1 MSAARAIASP
11 RTASRTSPE
20 PLASQM
26 PAWVA
31 CKAGRGKGAGIP
43 QPWRHENRRATQLD
57 AETLRSAAMTSKA
70 WPYEEA
76 RKLLKR
82 WPEGKPPKGGSPVP
96 MIFETGYGPSGLPH
110 IGTFNEVARTT
121 FVRQAYEELTGR
133 PTRLIAFSDDMDGLR
148 KVPDN
153 VPNRPLLT
161 ENLGKPLTQIPDP
174 FGSHESFAHHNNAT
188 LRHFL
193 DRYGFD
199 YEFLS
204 ATDCYR
210 SGRFDDVIRQVLRN
224 WAGIMD
230 VMLPTLREE
239 RRQTYSPILPISPS
253 SGRVLQVPV
262 EVVDAQAGTIAFN
275 DEDGAPVRQSAL
287 GGQAKLQWKVDWA
300 ARWVALGVDYE
311 MAGKDLI
318 DSVVQSSKIARVLG
332 GRPPEGF
339 NYEMFLDE
347 KGEKISKSKGNG
359 LSLEEWL
366 RYGSE
371 PSLSFYIYRE
381 PKRAKSL
388 HIGVIPRAV
397 DEYWQFREK
406 YPDQPLEQQLG
417 NPVHHIHRGKVP
429 PEKLPLTYGLLL
441 NLVSLPGVADK
452 DTAWRFVQRYAPGS
466 SSQSDP
472 ELDELIGLAV
482 NYARDFVVPTLQR
495 RAPSDLEREALID
508 LDSELDKLPP
518 DADGE
523 IIQHAVFEVGKRH
536 PFESLRAWF
545 QALYE
550 TLLGSSQGPRMGS
563 FIALYGIEN
572 SRRLISEALQSA

>member
-1 MSAARAIASP
+1 VTDI
-11 RTASRTSPE
+11 
-20 PLASQM
+20 
-26 PAWVA
+26 
-31 CKAGRGKGAGIP
+31 
-43 QPWRHENRRATQLD
+43 
-57 AETLRSAAMTSKA
+57 RSAATTSKA

-82 WPEGKPPKGGSPVP
+82 WPEGKPAAAPV
-96 MIFETGYGPSGLPH
+96 IFETGYGPSGLPH
-110 IGTFNEVARTT
+110 IGTFNEVARTS
-121 FVRQAYEELTGR
+121 FVRHAYAELTGGA

-153 VPNRPLLT
+153 VPNQALLA

-174 FGSHESFAHHNNAT
+174 FGTHDSFAHHNNAM

-193 DRYGFD
+193 DRFGFD
-199 YEFLS
+199 YEFVS
-204 ATDCYR
+204 ATDCYT
-210 SGRFDDVIRQVLRN
+210 SGQFDEVIRKVLRGFD
-224 WAGIMD
+224 AIMG
-230 VMLPTLREE
+230 VMLPTLRED
-239 RRQTYSPILPISPS
+239 RRKTYSPVLPISPTT
-253 SGRVLQVPV
+253 GRVLQVPV
-262 EVVDAQAGTIAFN
+262 EVIDAEAGLIAFD
-275 DEDGAPVRQSAL
+275 DEDGSRVQQSAF
-287 GGQAKLQWKVDWA
+287 GGAAKLQWKVDWA

-318 DSVVQSSKIARVLG
+318 DSVVQSGKIARVLG

-371 PSLSFYIYRE
+371 PSLAFYIYRE

-406 YPDQPLEQQLG
+406 YPEQPVEQQLG
-417 NPVHHIHRGKVP
+417 NPVHHIHAGKVP
-429 PEKLPLTYGLLL
+429 ESTLPLTYGLLL

-452 DTAWRFVQRYAPGS
+452 DTAWKFVQRYAPGTS
-466 SSQSDP
+466 PETAP

-482 NYARDFVVPTLQR
+482 NYARDFVAPTLQR
-495 RAPSDLEREALID
+495 RPPNEIEAGALRD
-508 LDSELDKLPP
+508 LDSELAKLPA
-518 DADGE
+518 DASAED
-523 IIQHAVFEVGKRH
+523 IQTQVFEVGKRH
-536 PFESLRAWF
+536 PFDSLRGWF

-563 FIALYGIEN
+563 FIALYGIDN
-572 SRRLISEALQSA
+572 SRKLIAEALDATA